1 MSKPLAFLLMLAIV
15 LVIYF
20 IALSVHFRK
29 NRASILSSFG
39 NERNFWL
46 AAIFPLGDKSQS
58 LKNYPQ
64 IGQIR
69 NIGLR
74 CQLLIFVLFIFLI
87 AT

>member
-1 MSKPLAFLLMLAIV
+1 MNRPLAFLLI
-15 LVIYF
+15 LVIVVVIYI
-20 IALSVHFRK
+20 IALSIHLRK
-29 NRASILSSFG
+29 NRASVLSSFG
-39 NERNFWL
+39 NERNFWI
-46 AAIFPLGDKSQS
+46 AACFPLWDKSQS

-64 IGQIR
+64 IRQIR

>member
-1 MSKPLAFLLMLAIV
+1 MNKPLAFLLILAIV
-15 LVIYF
+15 VVINI
-20 IALSVHFRK
+20 IALSVHLRK
-29 NRASILSSFG
+29 NRESVLSSFG

-46 AAIFPLGDKSQS
+46 AACFPLGDKSQS

-64 IGQIR
+64 IRQIR
-69 NIGLR
+69 NIGFR